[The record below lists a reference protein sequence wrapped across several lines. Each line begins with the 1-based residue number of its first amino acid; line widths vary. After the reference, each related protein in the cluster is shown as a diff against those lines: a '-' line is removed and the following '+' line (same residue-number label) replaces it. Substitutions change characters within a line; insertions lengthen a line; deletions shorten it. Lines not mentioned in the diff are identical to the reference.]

1 MDRDQEVDDLRAQNE
16 ELKELLAQHERL
28 DEERWGYMERLL
40 AEREAQA
47 AELRATFHAMS
58 EGVIVVRGDGTVR
71 ACNPASERII
81 GPITAGKTFNENL
94 GLFDADN
101 KAPLGSGDHPME
113 RALRGHRVESMDA
126 IARGSKA
133 PEGVWIH
140 LSTGPITND
149 EGDVSGAVI
158 VFHDADNRMRWE
170 RERTERLEQL
180 QEDVKELSA
189 PILEVWDDVL
199 ALPVIGSVDGRRSTD
214 MMERLLDAVVEKQS
228 RFVLLDITGVD
239 HMDTFTADRILKLV
253 QAVELLGSRC
263 VLTGTRAS
271 VAQTLMS
278 LGVQIGPLTT
288 LRTLKHGL
296 KECLRLRASDA
307 ERELAAPPASRRP

>member
-1 MDRDQEVDDLRAQNE
+1 MDRDQEVRDLREQNE
-16 ELKELLAQHERL
+16 ALKALLAQHERL
-28 DEERWGYMERLL
+28 DVERWGYMERLL
-40 AEREAQA
+40 AEREAQT
-47 AELRATFHAMS
+47 AELRATFDAMS
-58 EGVIVVRGDGTVR
+58 EGVIVIRGDGTVR
-71 ACNPASERII
+71 SCNPASERII
-81 GPITAGKTFNENL
+81 GPIAAGQMFDKVLRLFGSDNE
-94 GLFDADN
+94 
-101 KAPLGSGDHPME
+101 APLSLVDHPVE
-113 RALRGHRVESMDA
+113 RALRGQRVEGMDA
-126 IARGSKA
+126 IARSARA

-140 LSTGPITND
+140 LSTSPITND

-158 VFHDADNRMRWE
+158 VFHDAANRKRWE

-199 ALPVIGSVDGRRSTD
+199 ALPVIGTVDGVRSTD

-239 HMDTFTADRILKLV
+239 HMDTFTADRILKLM
-253 QAVELLGSRC
+253 QAVEMLGSRC

-278 LGVQIGPLTT
+278 LGVKIGPLTT

-296 KECLRLRASDA
+296 KECLRLRASDG
-307 ERELAAPPASRRP
+307 EPVLRASPKPGRA